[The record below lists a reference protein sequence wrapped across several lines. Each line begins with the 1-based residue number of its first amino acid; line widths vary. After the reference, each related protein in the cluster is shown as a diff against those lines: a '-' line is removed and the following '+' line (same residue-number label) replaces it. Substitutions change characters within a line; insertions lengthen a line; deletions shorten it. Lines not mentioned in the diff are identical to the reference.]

1 MNGLDREHLFD
12 AELPAGVAPLCAGLA
27 RLEAITREQKALDA
41 GSVAVGSTEAREA
54 AQQEARAVYAQLL
67 VDVAPFALDDRAP
80 SLGSPAELR
89 ARFVDAVLLWMQF
102 CRTSSLPLVDSLDTR
117 SIRAFPLD
125 LPPDAAACA
134 ELGAALAASQGLS
147 AAELGE
153 SERRVARATR
163 TLRRKLDLT
172 RALTARLCARGGP
185 SGPGLSEL
193 MREFYGPLPLRPGDV
208 DLVVTS
214 SAIFFVLPLHGERFD
229 VPDWDQRP
237 EAERAAIASFLARF
251 ARENLKE
258 TWRFP
263 AFGLFDPAALA
274 PALLDDLARATHTP
288 PDSVRQRLCTMVNIL
303 PKAEI
308 DQYLV
313 HDAWGHTWQEVLNE
327 FESDYASLRSIS
339 EALSPSD
346 GPRFG
351 GAGVAALGDAFCA
364 SDGRTRLDEARL
376 LASAEADLYG
386 RVQIGLSQVLSE
398 VLADFVEAKFSRL
411 EPARPL
417 PTSSLLPSQSMKLDL
432 TIQDMLRQ
440 ARRSSRPY
448 RDLWS
453 KPPERARWAVALRGR
468 GLPEAGLDEA
478 VAAACRVLEAR
489 FGAPLRPSIT
499 GAGADTGSSVATRAL
514 LELTLLCRELERVLD
529 ETSERSSPAWLRPE
543 YCPDLWAVG
552 LSHLYEADRQ
562 NRFWSLDTLLR
573 NHLRGACRALG
584 SELDTRAAPGA
595 APWYRPDMANQGVL
609 APLFTN
615 LPISADEAVTIAGA
629 LRDIAQVDGSHVE
642 EEALIQSLV
651 QELADDLG
659 ETPNLPTVTPNDI
672 AHKLIDPTLR
682 IVFLQTAL
690 LLALADG
697 KVSAPERERIREYA
711 TALNVSGAAY
721 AELERVI
728 EGWVRSGDLQTLF
741 A

>member
-12 AELPAGVAPLCAGLA
+12 AELPSGAAPLCALLA

-41 GSVAVGSTEAREA
+41 PSAEARAA
-54 AQQEARAVYAQLL
+54 AQHEARAVYARLL
-67 VDVAPFALDDRAP
+67 AESAPFALDDRAP
-80 SLGSPAELR
+80 SLGPPHELR
-89 ARFVDAVLLWMQF
+89 TRFADAVLLWMQF
-102 CRTSSLPLVDSLDTR
+102 CRSSSLPLVDSLDTR
-117 SIRAFPLD
+117 SVRSFPLD
-125 LPPDAAACA
+125 LPPDAAAFA
-134 ELGAALAASQGLS
+134 RIRAALAASQGLS
-147 AAELGE
+147 EAELGE
-153 SERRVARATR
+153 CERRVARATR
-163 TLRRKLDLT
+163 TLRRKHDLT
-172 RALTARLCARGGP
+172 RALAARLHARGHDP
-185 SGPGLSEL
+185 AELAEL

-214 SAIFFVLPLHGERFD
+214 SAIFFVLPLHAERFD
-229 VPDWDQRP
+229 VPDWDARP
-237 EAERAAIASFLARF
+237 EAERVEIGAFLARL

-263 AFGLFDPAALA
+263 AFGLFEPSALA
-274 PALLDDLARATHTP
+274 PALLDELALATHTQ

-327 FESDYASLRSIS
+327 FESDYARLRSIS
-339 EALSPSD
+339 EPLAPSD

-351 GAGVAALGDAFCA
+351 GAGVAELGAAFRA
-364 SDGRTRLDEARL
+364 VDGRTRLDEAEW
-376 LASAEADLYG
+376 LASAEADLHG

-411 EPARPL
+411 EPSRAL
-417 PTSSLLPSQSMKLDL
+417 PTSSLLPSSSLKLDL

-448 RDLWS
+448 RELWS
-453 KPPERARWAVALRGR
+453 KAPERARWVQALRGR

-478 VAAACRVLEAR
+478 VAAACRALEAR
-489 FGAPLRPSIT
+489 FGAALRPAIT
-499 GAGADTGSSVATRAL
+499 GTGAEPGSSVATRAL

-529 ETSERSSPAWLRPE
+529 ETSERASPAWLRPE
-543 YCPDLWAVG
+543 YCPDLWAVS

-573 NHLRGACRALG
+573 SPLRQACRALG
-584 SELDTRAAPGA
+584 SALDSRPAAEA
-595 APWYRPDMANQGVL
+595 ASWYRPDMANQGVL

-615 LPISADEAVTIAGA
+615 LPISADEAVTMAGA

-651 QELADDLG
+651 EELADDLG
-659 ETPNLPTVTPNDI
+659 ETPNLPRVTPSDI
-672 AHKLIDPTLR
+672 AHKLVDPTLR

-697 KVSAPERERIREYA
+697 KVSTPERERIREYA

-728 EGWVRSGDLQTLF
+728 ESWVRSGDMQTLF
-741 A
+741 G

>member
-41 GSVAVGSTEAREA
+41 GSVAAGSVAREA

-67 VDVAPFALDDRAP
+67 ADSAPFALDDRAP
-80 SLGSPAELR
+80 SLGAPAELR

-102 CRTSSLPLVDSLDTR
+102 CQTSSLPLVDSLDTR

-125 LPPDAAACA
+125 LPPDAAAFA
-134 ELGAALAASQGLS
+134 HIGAALARSQGLS
-147 AAELGE
+147 AAELAE

-172 RALTARLCARGGP
+172 RALAARLRARGGHSP
-185 SGPGLSEL
+185 ALLAEL
-193 MREFYGPLPLRPGDV
+193 MREFYGPLPLRAGDV

-214 SAIFFVLPLHGERFD
+214 SAIFFVLPLHAERLD
-229 VPDWDQRP
+229 VPDWGGRP
-237 EAERAAIASFLARF
+237 EAERAAIGAFLARF

-274 PALLDDLARATHTP
+274 PALLDDLARATHTSP
-288 PDSVRQRLCTMVNIL
+288 ESVRQRLCTMVNIL

-327 FESDYASLRSIS
+327 FESDYARLRSIS
-339 EALSPSD
+339 DPLSPSD

-351 GAGVAALGDAFCA
+351 GAGVAALGDAFRA
-364 SDGRTRLDEARL
+364 IDGRTHLDEAQL
-376 LASAEADLYG
+376 LASAEADLHG
-386 RVQIGLSQVLSE
+386 RVQVGLSQVLSE

-411 EPARPL
+411 EAARPL

-453 KPPERARWAVALRGR
+453 KAPERARWAAALRER

-478 VAAACRVLEAR
+478 VAAACRSRAPAPTPAR
-489 FGAPLRPSIT
+489 AWPPAPCSSSRC
-499 GAGADTGSSVATRAL
+499 SVASSSACSTRPASARRRRGCAPNTAPTCGQSASL
-514 LELTLLCRELERVLD
+514 TCTRQTDRTASGASTPCSESICDEPAELSAASSTLTR
-529 ETSERSSPAWLRPE
+529 RPE
-543 YCPDLWAVG
+543 
-552 LSHLYEADRQ
+552 R
-562 NRFWSLDTLLR
+562 R
-573 NHLRGACRALG
+573 RGIVP
-584 SELDTRAAPGA
+584 T
-595 APWYRPDMANQGVL
+595 W
-609 APLFTN
+609 
-615 LPISADEAVTIAGA
+615 PIKVCWHPCS
-629 LRDIAQVDGSHVE
+629 
-642 EEALIQSLV
+642 
-651 QELADDLG
+651 
-659 ETPNLPTVTPNDI
+659 PTSP
-672 AHKLIDPTLR
+672 
-682 IVFLQTAL
+682 
-690 LLALADG
+690 
-697 KVSAPERERIREYA
+697 SAP
-711 TALNVSGAAY
+711 TKP
-721 AELERVI
+721 
-728 EGWVRSGDLQTLF
+728 
-741 A
+741 

>member
-1 MNGLDREHLFD
+1 VNGLDREHLFD

-41 GSVAVGSTEAREA
+41 GSLAEGAVAAREA

-67 VDVAPFALDDRAP
+67 ADSAPFALDDRAP
-80 SLGSPAELR
+80 SLGAPAELR

-102 CRTSSLPLVDSLDTR
+102 CQTSSLPLVDSLDTR

-125 LPPDAAACA
+125 LPPDAAAFA
-134 ELGAALAASQGLS
+134 HIGAALAKSQGLS
-147 AAELGE
+147 AAEFAE
-153 SERRVARATR
+153 CERRVARATR

-172 RALTARLCARGGP
+172 RALTARSSARGGHTP
-185 SGPGLSEL
+185 ALLAEL
-193 MREFYGPLPLRPGDV
+193 MREFYGPLPLRAGDV

-214 SAIFFVLPLHGERFD
+214 SAIFFVLPLHADRFD
-229 VPDWDQRP
+229 VPDWGERP
-237 EAERAAIASFLARF
+237 EADRVAISGFLARF

-263 AFGLFDPAALA
+263 AFGLFDPATLA

-288 PDSVRQRLCTMVNIL
+288 PDAVRQRLCTMVNIL

-327 FESDYASLRSIS
+327 FESDYARLRSIS
-339 EALSPSD
+339 EPLSPSD

-351 GAGVAALGDAFCA
+351 GAGVTALGDAFRA
-364 SDGRTRLDEARL
+364 VDGRTRLDEARL
-376 LASAEADLYG
+376 LASAEADLHG

-453 KPPERARWAVALRGR
+453 KPPERARWAAALRER

-478 VAAACRVLEAR
+478 LAAACRLLEAR
-489 FGAPLRPSIT
+489 FGAALRPSIT
-499 GAGADTGSSVATRAL
+499 GSGADAGSSVATRAL

-529 ETSERSSPAWLRPE
+529 ETAERASPAWLRPE
-543 YCPDLWAVG
+543 FCPDLWAVS

-573 NHLRGACRALG
+573 QHLRQACRALG
-584 SELDTRAAPGA
+584 SELDTPAAPGA
-595 APWYRPDMANQGVL
+595 ASWYRPDMAHQGVL

-651 QELADDLG
+651 EELAEDLG
-659 ETPNLPTVTPNDI
+659 ETPNLPTVTPGDI
-672 AHKLIDPTLR
+672 AHKLIDPNLR

-697 KVSAPERERIREYA
+697 KVGAPERERIREYA